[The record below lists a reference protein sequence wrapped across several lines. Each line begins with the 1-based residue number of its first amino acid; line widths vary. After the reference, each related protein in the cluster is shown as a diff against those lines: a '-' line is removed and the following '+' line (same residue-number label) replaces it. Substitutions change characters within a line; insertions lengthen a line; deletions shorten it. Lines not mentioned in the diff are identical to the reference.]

1 MSEQKEVKID
11 SHKKE
16 KMERF
21 IQLFL
26 KMWLIGFDELE
37 MNERVEAVQLFGEKV
52 EDGVENFSSRLSIL
66 EEKVQSL
73 EEKIC

>member
-1 MSEQKEVKID
+1 MSGQKEIKID

-16 KMERF
+16 SMERF

-37 MNERVEAVQLFGEKV
+37 MTERVEAVQLFGEKI
-52 EDGVENFSSRLSIL
+52 EYGIENFSSRLSII

-73 EEKIC
+73 EEKMC